1 MRVLIRFLRRGQAGA
16 VEHKERLFDGE
27 AVTLGRSTDQV
38 LHLKDRRVALKHARI
53 SLQGGTPVIS
63 SRAPGGIVVNDALCR
78 EASLRPG
85 DVIRIGANVLSV
97 FEPPQGV
104 DLAFGFE
111 LDPEAAAGE
120 AGLEPHL
127 LDLAAIGWR
136 RRPWSWLLFGAVLLL
151 VLLVPA
157 AGVLDEGTRDRL
169 RDGPWPDDGIW
180 LSGPLASVHHNTSER
195 CETCHQTPFTRVRN
209 DACLHCH
216 AEVGRHFAAS
226 TGIVTELETAR
237 CASCH
242 AEHNEPE
249 TLLRR
254 DDALCAQCH
263 TDIAG
268 IAGPKT
274 TTRNV
279 IDFHD
284 DHPEF
289 RISLL
294 TPPATDEE
302 RLAGTWPV
310 LRLQVDRPG
319 LAERSRLK
327 FPHTTHLDPAGID
340 GPEGPRVL
348 DCGDCHR
355 PQADGRRMQPV
366 TMEQHCASCHRL
378 DFDPAF
384 PDATVPHVEAPVVL
398 RRLVEYYSRSYL
410 ERYPDPRATAA
421 PSRRIEVPGRAL
433 DARERERLL
442 QLARDRAFT
451 VARDLFERRTCIDCH
466 EIQGTGDP
474 RDPWRVL
481 PARLTTVWMPAAHF
495 SHARHATAL
504 SSCGKCHDAAR
515 SEVAADVLMPSIGV
529 CHECHGSGDPQR
541 NAAGLVQSGCTM
553 CHGFH
558 DAAQGPWAAATTRR

>member
-1 MRVLIRFLRRGQAGA
+1 M
-16 VEHKERLFDGE
+16 EHKERLFDGE

-53 SLQGGTPVIS
+53 VLRGTAPVIS
-63 SRAPGGIVVNDALCR
+63 SRAPGGIIVNDALCR
-78 EASLRPG
+78 EAVLRPG
-85 DVIRIGANVLSV
+85 DVIRIGANVLTV
-97 FEPPQGV
+97 FAPPQGV
-104 DLAFGFE
+104 DFAFNFE

-120 AGLEPHL
+120 AGIEPQL

-136 RRPWSWLLFGAVLLL
+136 RRSWSWLLFGVVTLL

-157 AGVLDEGTRDRL
+157 AGLMDEGTRDRL
-169 RDGPWPDDGIW
+169 RAGPLPDDSLW
-180 LSGPLASVHHNTSER
+180 LSGPLASAHHNTSER
-195 CETCHQTPFTRVRN
+195 CETCHQKPFQRVRN
-209 DACLHCH
+209 DACLGCH
-216 AEVGRHFAAS
+216 ADVSRHFAAS
-226 TGIVTELETAR
+226 TGIVTELESAR

-263 TDIAG
+263 EDIAG
-268 IAGPKT
+268 IAGTKASLQ
-274 TTRNV
+274 NAS
-279 IDFHD
+279 DFHD

-294 TPPATDEE
+294 TPPATEEE
-302 RLAGTWPV
+302 RLAEVWPV
-310 LRLQVDRPG
+310 LRVQVDRPG

-327 FPHTTHLDPAGID
+327 FPHTTHLDPAGIE

-366 TMEQHCASCHRL
+366 TMEQDCASCHRL

-384 PDATVPHVEAPVVL
+384 PDATVPHGEASIVL
-398 RRLVEYYSRSYL
+398 QRLIEYYSRSYL
-410 ERYPDPRATAA
+410 EQYPDPQATAA
-421 PSRRIEVPGRAL
+421 PARRVEVPGRVP

-442 QLARDRAFT
+442 QIARDRAFT
-451 VARDLFERRTCIDCH
+451 VARDLFERRTCQDCH
-466 EIQGTGDP
+466 EIQATGNAQ
-474 RDPWRVL
+474 DPWRVL
-481 PARLTTVWMPAAHF
+481 PARLTGEWMPAARF
-495 SHARHATAL
+495 SHARHATVL

-529 CHECHGSGDPQR
+529 CRECHGGGDRGSGT
-541 NAAGLVQSGCTM
+541 AGLVQSGCTM

-558 DAAQGPWAAATTRR
+558 DAAQGPWAPAAAR

>member
-1 MRVLIRFLRRGQAGA
+1 MRVLIRFVRRGQAGA

-53 SLQGGTPVIS
+53 TLRGAVPVIS
-63 SRAPGGIVVNDALCR
+63 SKAPGGIVVNDALCR
-78 EASLRPG
+78 EAALRPG
-85 DVIRIGANVLSV
+85 DVIRIGANVLTV
-97 FEPPQGV
+97 LAPPQGV
-104 DLAFGFE
+104 DLAFSFE

-120 AGLEPHL
+120 AGLEPHR

-136 RRPWSWLLFGAVLLL
+136 RRSWSWLLFGVVTLL

-157 AGVLDEGTRDRL
+157 AGLLDAGTRDRI
-169 RDGPWPDDGIW
+169 RAGPLPDDSLW
-180 LSGPLASVHHNTSER
+180 LSGPLATAHHNTSEH
-195 CETCHQTPFTRVRN
+195 CETCHQKPFQRVRN
-209 DACLHCH
+209 DSCLACH
-216 AEVGRHFAAS
+216 ADVSRHFAAS
-226 TGIVTELETAR
+226 TGIVTELESAR

-268 IAGPKT
+268 IAGAKT
-274 TTRNV
+274 TTRDAS
-279 IDFHD
+279 DFHD
-284 DHPEF
+284 DHPQF

-294 TPPATDEE
+294 TPPSTEKE
-302 RLAGTWPV
+302 RRAEIWPV
-310 LRLQVDRPG
+310 LRVPVDRPG

-327 FPHTTHLDPAGID
+327 FPHTKHLDPAGIEGPD
-340 GPEGPRVL
+340 GPQML

-366 TMEQHCASCHRL
+366 TMEEHCASCHRL

-384 PDATVPHVEAPVVL
+384 PDASVPHVAASIVL
-398 RRLVEYYSRSYL
+398 QRLVEYYSRSYL
-410 ERYPDPRATAA
+410 EQYPDPQATATPA
-421 PSRRIEVPGRAL
+421 RRVDVPGRVP
-433 DARERERLL
+433 DARERARLL
-442 QLARDRAFT
+442 QIARDRAFT
-451 VARDLFERRTCIDCH
+451 VARDLIERRTCQDCH
-466 EIQGTGDP
+466 EIQATGNAN
-474 RDPWRVL
+474 DPWRVL
-481 PARLTTVWMPAAHF
+481 PARLTAKWMPAARF

-515 SEVAADVLMPSIGV
+515 SEHAEDVLMPAIGV
-529 CHECHGSGDPQR
+529 CRECHGGGDR
-541 NAAGLVQSGCTM
+541 GRSAGDLVQSGCTM

-558 DAAQGPWAAATTRR
+558 DAAQGPWSPAAAR